1 MLKFC
6 GATAITDEN
15 IHMSRVVDSKKKKA
29 TCYDGKQQREGRS
42 MRGGSTQAPCKQ

>member
-1 MLKFC
+1 MLKFR
-6 GATAITDEN
+6 GANAKIDEN
-15 IHMSRVVDSKKKKA
+15 IHMSTTVHLRKKKA